1 MYRSPDQM
9 CPENGRVRDF
19 RVETSSK
26 DHLWDDL
33 NKVLLANEARKRS
46 PSVRNS
52 VQNFE
57 TFSFPR
63 GVMEKPSK
71 YGVVTHDEKILS
83 ANHGSMSHL
92 VPNHMHPPPYTTKN
106 AFVQTVVEAKPRR
119 VVAGGGK

>member
-1 MYRSPDQM
+1 M
-9 CPENGRVRDF
+9 
-19 RVETSSK
+19 
-26 DHLWDDL
+26 
-33 NKVLLANEARKRS
+33 
-46 PSVRNS
+46 RNS

-71 YGVVTHDEKILS
+71 YGVVTHSEKILS

-106 AFVQTVVEAKPRR
+106 AFVQTVVETKPRR
-119 VVAGGGK
+119 VVAGGGIFIDYKLWEVSYLDRYLSIGTRMVLEITHA